1 MLQPPTL
8 SAGTCSRISKIYQSR
23 RVPPPRPFDIAEKY
37 GKDTFLAIHYLGS
50 DWMPEL
56 FALKGRLDALA
67 GRFRVLPR
75 DLSDKI
81 MQTISRLFPQHL
93 PKRMKEYR
101 DKYEHHLLLKM
112 AGESLGV
119 FRRFLQ
125 SVFPSTQGAFF
136 ECTDDEGEKAFLHRF
151 AAAGAAIRYRAI
163 HRREVEVSSRSMWR

>member
-1 MLQPPTL
+1 MDGWLPGTTKLVGMCSSHRPCPPAHAPAFQRSTN
-8 SAGTCSRISKIYQSR
+8 SR

-81 MQTISRLFPQHL
+81 MQTITAFSRNICLN
-93 PKRMKEYR
+93 E
-101 DKYEHHLLLKM
+101 
-112 AGESLGV
+112 
-119 FRRFLQ
+119 
-125 SVFPSTQGAFF
+125 
-136 ECTDDEGEKAFLHRF
+136 
-151 AAAGAAIRYRAI
+151 
-163 HRREVEVSSRSMWR
+163 